1 MTFEEAKKIL
11 EKEGF
16 VPERFLGV
24 LVEDVKV
31 ASWEKIEVGEAM
43 KVVAENGYFP
53 FMEKSKYEERK
64 ARLKKEYEENIK
76 APGSAEN
83 RIKED
88 SGVNPALE
96 ESASQFND
104 ALLDE
109 QAKKIK
115 ELTEENENWKSWHE
129 MQNRQIALSNIAFRN
144 EKNRLGKEITRL
156 NKIIHKKNLKI
167 EEFRKESS
175 RCLRGEVKMFVENGD
190 LKKSL
195 RKTESLLHDISE
207 ANSRNLD
214 TCFKNEDLID
224 ELKKKLAEKTKLAK
238 KYAKELSDSSL
249 GLCKLEKQL
258 KDKNAILSDVAEE
271 LRLSKIREKNLT
283 ESCQKYIKANEELKE
298 KLANKVVDKIDAQA
312 LKSAESALAWKEKVI
327 AEKDMA
333 LAYNEKEIAELQE
346 KLAATK
352 KELEGANNLV
362 EIVRKGSKEYCEY
375 CIAAEKMIQKMAKE
389 FVNDKPVSS
398 KDYEQYRLL
407 AKGYRFNP
415 QLPDFSEEEE
425 KSAESVIAYKDE
437 VIETLD
443 KELAEAK
450 HELSSLKRPFRPEST
465 EAVVLFANAYAKAVK
480 KHLRCAEWRNDGKEV
495 SITYIL
501 KNGKKSKITLDFT
514 GDEIIFSRTDPDK
527 KPRIPAPEEPKH
539 DNIFEDFINKTIDNY
554 NRRAANLGCVGS
566 KDGNGIFD
574 QMVEFDNAE
583 EGGDNSGVIVLC
595 GKDFIDAIK
604 KMK

>member
-1 MTFEEAKKIL
+1 MTLDEAKKIL

-16 VPERFLGV
+16 VPEQFLGI
-24 LVEDVKV
+24 LVEDVKA
-31 ASWEKIEVGEAM
+31 ASWEKIEVSEAM
-43 KVVAENGYFP
+43 KVVSENGYFP
-53 FMEKSKYEERK
+53 FMEKSKHEERK

-144 EKNRLGKEITRL
+144 EKNRLGKEIVRL
-156 NKIIHKKNLKI
+156 NKVIYKKNLKI

-175 RCLRGEVKMFVENGD
+175 RYLRGEVKMLVENGD

-214 TCFKNEDLID
+214 TCFKNEGLID

-312 LKSAESALAWKEKVI
+312 L
-327 AEKDMA
+327 
-333 LAYNEKEIAELQE
+333 
-346 KLAATK
+346 
-352 KELEGANNLV
+352 
-362 EIVRKGSKEYCEY
+362 
-375 CIAAEKMIQKMAKE
+375 
-389 FVNDKPVSS
+389 
-398 KDYEQYRLL
+398 
-407 AKGYRFNP
+407 
-415 QLPDFSEEEE
+415 